1 MARQLSAV
9 VVAVLLVGAAL
20 GVGVTAATGQAAVNQ
35 VTISVSGNGEV
46 AAQPDEAVVYV
57 SVTATAENASA
68 AASAVAANVSE
79 LRTALDDSNLTSD
92 VRTTDYSIS
101 QRTAREQLP
110 GPPGQGGQQ
119 GTVTYVARQ
128 SFAIT
133 VPNVSEAGSVIDVAV
148 AAGATEVR
156 GVQFTL
162 SEERRRELRTEA
174 IQRAVEDARF
184 QAEAVAAA
192 TNLTLGSIQSVS
204 VGGGN
209 VFAERVQLAAAS
221 RDTVIQPREVT
232 VSASVQVV
240 YNATTG

>member
-20 GVGVTAATGQAAVNQ
+20 GVGVTAAAGQAAANQ
-35 VTISVSGNGEV
+35 ATISVSGSGEV
-46 AAQPDEAVVYV
+46 AAQPDQAIVFV

-68 AASAVAANVSE
+68 AASQVAANVSA

-92 VRTTDYSIS
+92 VRTTDYSIR
-101 QRTAREQLP
+101 QQTAQDQFP
-110 GPPGQGGQQ
+110 GPPGQGDQQ
-119 GTVTYVARQ
+119 TVTYVARQ
-128 SFAIT
+128 SFAVT
-133 VPNVSEAGSVIDVAV
+133 VRNVTESGSVIDVAV
-148 AAGATEVR
+148 AAGATDVR
-156 GVQFTL
+156 GIQFTL
-162 SEERRRELRTEA
+162 SEERRRELRAEA
-174 IQRAVEDARF
+174 IQRAVVDARF
-184 QAEAVAAA
+184 RAEAVAAA

-209 VFAERVQLAAAS
+209 VFAERVQLAAAD

-240 YNATTG
+240 YNATAN